1 MAPKARRKS
10 HDRLP
15 RRPKLPAV
23 EDNGVRPDASQ
34 TALVV
39 EAMRTGIVQSTRRRS
54 RPPEEIPHEDE
65 KILVGDP
72 DDEPLA
78 NEYVGDEVPGG
89 STPTPDQNLVDA
101 IGRVYGLQEEDSGSL
116 RAGGDILTG
125 RDRHRVELTPP
136 RRRR

>member
-1 MAPKARRKS
+1 MTAKARRKS

-15 RRPKLPAV
+15 RRPKLPPV
-23 EDNGVRPDASQ
+23 EDNGTRPDASP

-78 NEYVGDEVPGG
+78 NEYVGDEMPGG
-89 STPTPDQNLVDA
+89 SASTPDQNLVDA
-101 IGRVYGLQEEDSGSL
+101 IGRVYGLQEEDSGIL
-116 RAGGDILTG
+116 RAGGDILTS
-125 RDRHRVELTPP
+125 RDRHRVELNPP
-136 RRRR
+136 RRRH